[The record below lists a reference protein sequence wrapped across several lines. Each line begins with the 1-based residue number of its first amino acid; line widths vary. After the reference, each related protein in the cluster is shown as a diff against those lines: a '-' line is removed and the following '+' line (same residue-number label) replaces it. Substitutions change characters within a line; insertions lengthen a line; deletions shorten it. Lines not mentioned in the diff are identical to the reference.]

1 MLYRFYKGN
10 SPYVLILII
19 LTGIV
24 FWIPGFIGEQ
34 EIMMPFDYL
43 RMPFYSYVNTLLGA
57 SIFSQLFSLTLII
70 LAGFKLNRLNS
81 LYGFLKERTQLPALF
96 FIIIN
101 SSFVFLLRLTP
112 TVFAG
117 ILFLFSLEKI
127 LLSYRKENL
136 SYNFFEA
143 SFLISLATFFYMPL
157 LFLWPVIFVGLMI
170 LRPVIWREWVL
181 SFMGLLLPFL
191 MFLTIQFLRLGE
203 IDSSLSLLIEQ
214 FSIIR
219 INIFLSIPNLVF
231 LGFLALLILF
241 SNAMIIKTLVSRK
254 IFSRKVMLYLFW
266 IFVFSLISY
275 FLIDNAN
282 FEMIYFTSIPVSYL
296 LSEYFMSLRST
307 RWKEILF
314 SLFILS
320 AIVSV
325 YFSLFNLV

>member
-19 LTGIV
+19 ITGII
-24 FWIPGFIGEQ
+24 FWIPGFIREQ
-34 EIMMPFDYL
+34 DTMLPFDYL
-43 RMPFYSYVNTLLGA
+43 RMPLYNYVNNLLGT
-57 SIFSQLFSLTLII
+57 SFFSQLFSLFLII
-70 LAGFKLNRLNS
+70 LTGFKLNRLNS
-81 LYGFLKERTQLPALF
+81 LYGFLKERTQLPALI

-101 SSFVFLLRLTP
+101 SSFIILLRLTP

-127 LLSYRKENL
+127 FLSYRKENL

-181 SFMGLLLPFL
+181 SFMGLLMPFL
-191 MFLTIQFLRLGE
+191 IFLTIQFLRLGE
-203 IDSSLSLLIEQ
+203 IDSSLNLLIDQ

-219 INIFLSIPNLVF
+219 VNIVLSMPNLIFLGWLV
-231 LGFLALLILF
+231 LLILF
-241 SNAMIIKTLVSRK
+241 SSTLIIKTLASRK
-254 IFSRKVMLYLFW
+254 IFSRKVMLYMFW
-266 IFVFSLISY
+266 IFIFSLISY
-275 FLIDNAN
+275 LLIENAN
-282 FEMIYFTSIPVSYL
+282 FEMVYFSSIPVSYL
-296 LSEYFMSLRST
+296 LSEYFMSLRSS

-314 SLFILS
+314 SLFILL

-325 YFSLFNLV
+325 YFSLINLV